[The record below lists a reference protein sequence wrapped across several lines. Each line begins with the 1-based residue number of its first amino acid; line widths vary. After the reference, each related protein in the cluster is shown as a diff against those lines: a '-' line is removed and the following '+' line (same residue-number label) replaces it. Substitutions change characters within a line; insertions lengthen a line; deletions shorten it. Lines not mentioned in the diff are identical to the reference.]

1 MKAYKLQSLIWE
13 FNSLL
18 DSGAY
23 DDIAV
28 DEVKRHARAGTIP
41 AFLTEQFGED
51 IDLGA
56 MQPQDWTGLNKEWER
71 FAVEINEGR
80 KMGIE
85 NRGLSLLL
93 AYALQSYFDNVGQ
106 ELEAA

>member
-13 FNSLL
+13 FNALL

-28 DEVKRHARAGTIP
+28 DDVKHHARAETISG
-41 AFLTEQFGED
+41 FLIDRFGEE
-51 IDLGA
+51 IDLGV
-56 MQPQDWTGLNKEWER
+56 MEPQDWADLNAEWQR
-71 FAVEINEGR
+71 FANAINEGR

-85 NRGLSLLL
+85 NRGLCLLS
-93 AYALQSYFDNVGQ
+93 AYALQSYFDRVEQGPS
-106 ELEAA
+106 E

>member
-28 DEVKRHARAGTIP
+28 DEEKSHARAGTISG
-41 AFLTEQFGED
+41 FLIDQFGED

-56 MQPQDWTGLNKEWER
+56 MQPQDCTDLNKEWER

-93 AYALQSYFDNVGQ
+93 AYALQSYFNNVGQ

>member
-1 MKAYKLQSLIWE
+1 MQAYKLQSLIWE
-13 FNSLL
+13 FNALL

-23 DDIAV
+23 DDISV
-28 DEVKRHARAGTIP
+28 DEVKRHARAETISG
-41 AFLTEQFGED
+41 FLIDRFGEE
-51 IDLGA
+51 IDLDA
-56 MQPQDWTGLNKEWER
+56 MEPRDWTDLNKEWER
-71 FAVEINEGR
+71 FANAINEGR

>member
-1 MKAYKLQSLIWE
+1 MKTYKFRSLIWE
-13 FNSLL
+13 FNALL

-28 DEVKRHARAGTIP
+28 DEVKRHARAETIP

-51 IDLGA
+51 IDLGV
-56 MQPQDWTGLNKEWER
+56 MEPQDWADLNAEWQR
-71 FAVEINEGR
+71 FANAINEGR

-85 NRGLSLLL
+85 NRGLCLLS
-93 AYALQSYFDNVGQ
+93 AYALQSYFDRVEQGPS
-106 ELEAA
+106 E

>member
-1 MKAYKLQSLIWE
+1 M
-13 FNSLL
+13 
-18 DSGAY
+18 
-23 DDIAV
+23 
-28 DEVKRHARAGTIP
+28 
-41 AFLTEQFGED
+41 
-51 IDLGA
+51 GA

-85 NRGLSLLL
+85 NKGLSLLL